1 MEDSEISLQH
11 LEWFKKYEPNPIEL
25 LQQSR
30 NPRIRFDLAKTVLH
44 LDPLSNEY
52 SIHKRKLIESKERRR
67 LLYTL
72 EKLESQYRS
81 HPPRKKE
88 EIIQALQTVTSILA
102 EAWDFGC
109 HKRMNAVRD
118 SVIFVLKHQQEN
130 SLFPGP
136 LYLSVYIIETLC
148 RYDFEGNRF
157 LEKAIRSL
165 IRMQNED
172 GGWGTADEHSDIWLT
187 LKVLSACS
195 NHSVMRKRQKVLTG
209 AEFILNHIMDEN
221 KGGILAGKQVWDFL
235 EYGYDEIKSY
245 RGGTL
250 RVLEILT
257 RFDYTRS
264 DKRIMK
270 MLRWL
275 DEVRLKNGYWPGV
288 ARISQEA
295 SEAVTLRTVRTLLIF
310 FGNQKAV
317 KSFKIIN
324 TSKFLNDS
332 DDKQTDDFPFEEL
345 EEDNER

>member
-1 MEDSEISLQH
+1 MEESENAPQH
-11 LEWFKKYEPNPIEL
+11 LEWFKRYQPNPIEL
-25 LQQSR
+25 LSQSR
-30 NPRIRFDLAKTVLH
+30 NPRIRFDLAKTVLQ
-44 LDPLSNEY
+44 LDPLSSEF
-52 SIHKRKLIESKERRR
+52 SIRKRKLIESKERRR
-67 LLYTL
+67 LLHGL
-72 EKLESQYRS
+72 EKLEAQYRS

-88 EIIQALQTVTSILA
+88 ETIQALQHVTAILA
-102 EAWDFGC
+102 EAWDFSC

-130 SLFPGP
+130 GLFPGP
-136 LYLSVYIIETLC
+136 LYLSVYIIETLL

-157 LEKAIRSL
+157 LEKGIRAL

-172 GGWGTADEHSDIWLT
+172 GGWGDANEHSDIWLT

-195 NHSVMRKRQKVLTG
+195 NHSVMRRRAKVLAG

-221 KGGILAGKQVWDFL
+221 KGGILSGKQVWDFL
-235 EYGYDEIKSY
+235 EYGYDEIKAY

-257 RFDYTRS
+257 RFDYSRS
-264 DKRIMK
+264 DKRVMK

-275 DEVRLKNGYWPGV
+275 DDVRLKSGYWPGV
-288 ARISQEA
+288 ARISQEP
-295 SEAVTLRTVRTLLIF
+295 SESVTLRTVRTLLIY

-324 TSKFLNDS
+324 TSKFLNDH
-332 DDKQTDDFPFEEL
+332 DDDQNYDDSFEEL
-345 EEDNER
+345 EEDNEP